1 MKINLKTVIMTF
13 LITALLIVFYTIP
26 IQAQSTPPAG
36 HAWQSPVIVEATC
49 EQDGYIQYTCSACPL
64 TYRINIPALGHDL
77 TIVVTQPTC
86 TEDGSRVTTCS
97 RGDHSYTESIPAL
110 GHDLST
116 VVTQPTCTEDGSRVT
131 TCSRGDHFYTE
142 SIPALGHAFSTMTTP
157 ATETKNG
164 NIITTC
170 SHCDFT
176 DNKILAK
183 REPQVEQSQTQ
194 PPTTSFTS
202 FTNTSPIDGY
212 AANISQLSTSVTSYI
227 NDTINR
233 ILDLPIKTFIQLS
246 SFGNINALDAV
257 LGTLS
262 LGVITVSSVIL
273 YPYISVFKWIH
284 KQKKA
289 AIHRIFGGKS

>member
-1 MKINLKTVIMTF
+1 
-13 LITALLIVFYTIP
+13 
-26 IQAQSTPPAG
+26 
-36 HAWQSPVIVEATC
+36 
-49 EQDGYIQYTCSACPL
+49 
-64 TYRINIPALGHDL
+64 
-77 TIVVTQPTC
+77 
-86 TEDGSRVTTCS
+86 
-97 RGDHSYTESIPAL
+97 
-110 GHDLST
+110 
-116 VVTQPTCTEDGSRVT
+116 
-131 TCSRGDHFYTE
+131 
-142 SIPALGHAFSTMTTP
+142 MTTP